1 LISATSGPVV
11 PTPDDDYDDDVIDEC
26 EVVSRMRIGKGNRS
40 TLRKPA
46 TVPFCPPQ
54 IPHDMT

>member
-1 LISATSGPVV
+1 V
-11 PTPDDDYDDDVIDEC
+11 PIIPAPDDDDDDDDDDVIDEC
-26 EVVSRMRIGKGNRS
+26 GIVSGMRICKGNRS

-54 IPHDMT
+54 ILRDLT